1 MGFEPILTES
11 QSVVLTVDTNVTI
24 GPASRNRTHI
34 LEVEALCTIHCTI
47 ARKLAGPLG
56 IEPRTTESKSVVIP
70 FHYEPTKE
78 KPPGDTM

>member
-47 ARKLAGPLG
+47 ASCVYYTRF
-56 IEPRTTESKSVVIP
+56 TSVCQWCS
-70 FHYEPTKE
+70 
-78 KPPGDTM
+78 